1 MRLRRRL
8 LLPAIAL
15 PVAAG
20 AACWGYA
27 AIDRT
32 PGELLRYAARRMA
45 GHPALEAVFAAPLE
59 WTRNLLAPGD
69 AGLPPPLA
77 LRGVVA
83 AGLPPQ
89 AYDETGAPLETF
101 GEVGAP
107 PASTRLVGSGR
118 ELAATLEGAAAGDVI
133 ELLPGR
139 YEVRRNV
146 WLRRGGTARAPIVV
160 RARTPGSVRL
170 EMQAD
175 EGFVVAAPY
184 WTFENLHV
192 VGTCAPP
199 QTCEHA
205 FHIVGE
211 AASTVLRNNVIQ
223 DFNNPIK
230 VNGFG
235 GTNPDH
241 GLIQHNHIFN
251 SRIRE
256 ATSPVVGIDI
266 VAASGWTVAD
276 NLIADIASTSTTYP
290 AYAAFMK
297 GGGSAGRFER
307 NLVVCQL
314 QVPGQNDIRVGIS
327 LGDGGTGRQYVR
339 DPQNPYEHEHGTVAN
354 NIVAHCND
362 FGIDI
367 SNARDSQVAFNTLID
382 TGGIDVRN
390 PPVGASIYGNLL
402 DGRIRAREGA
412 TTIRKHNRNISGRL
426 PLSGLFDAEDRA
438 MSPPVPRIPGVT
450 RDFCGTEREETTAA
464 GALGQRGRC
473 RLQTTRPIG
482 PLSGQ
487 IPVNR

>member
-32 PGELLRYAARRMA
+32 PGELLRYAARRLA
-45 GHPALEAVFAAPLE
+45 GHPMLEAVFAAPLQ
-59 WTRNLLAPGD
+59 WTHDLLAPGEED
-69 AGLPPPLA
+69 LPPPLA

-89 AYDETGAPLETF
+89 AYDETGAPLEAF
-101 GEVGAP
+101 GEGGAR

-118 ELAATLEGAAAGDVI
+118 ELATTLEGAAAGDVI

-146 WLRRGGTARAPIVV
+146 WLQRGGTARAPIVV

-170 EMQAD
+170 EMQTD

-184 WTFENLHV
+184 WIFENLHV
-192 VGTCAPP
+192 VGTCTPP
-199 QTCEHA
+199 AACEHA

-211 AASTVLRNNVIQ
+211 ASGTVLRNNVLQ

-230 VNGFG
+230 VNGVG
-235 GTNPDH
+235 GDNPDR
-241 GLIQHNHIFN
+241 GLLQHNHIFN
-251 SRIRE
+251 SRPR
-256 ATSPVVGIDI
+256 ATDSPVVGIDI
-266 VAASGWTVAD
+266 VAASGWTVTD
-276 NLIADIASTSTTYP
+276 NLIADIAINSTAIP

-307 NLVVCQL
+307 NLIICQL
-314 QVPGQNDIRVGIS
+314 QVPGRNDIRVGIS
-327 LGDGGTGRQYVR
+327 LGGGGTGKQYVR
-339 DPQNPYEHEHGTVAN
+339 DPQNPYEHQRGTVAN
-354 NIVAHCND
+354 NIVAHCSD

-367 SNARDSQVAFNTLID
+367 NNARDAQIAFNTLLD
-382 TGGIDVRN
+382 TSGIDVRN
-390 PPVGASIYGNLL
+390 PPASASIYGNLL

-412 TTIRKHNRNISGRL
+412 IALQQNNRSLANAPGLAR
-426 PLSGLFDAEDRA
+426 LFDTDHRA
-438 MSPPVPRIPGVT
+438 TSPPIPRVPGVT
-450 RDFCGTEREETTAA
+450 RDFCGTVREDATTA
-464 GALGQRGRC
+464 GALEQPGRC
-473 RLQTTRPIG
+473 LLRPPTPLFARSADRLP
-482 PLSGQ
+482 
-487 IPVNR
+487 